1 MGSTQVYHDQPYLIE
16 VWVLFG
22 VGVLVFLARFIVRIR
37 TVGIRQFAGDDYM
50 AILVLA
56 CYTADAATVSVVVVF
71 RHREGTN
78 VDYTAEQV
86 EKLTPSQIKSVEYGS
101 KMQLLAWFTYTALSK
116 WGLKACMLFFFHR
129 ITFGLPQERYV
140 KALGVACGLTYLA
153 MFLTIMLSCRPLRLN
168 WQVRPKP
175 PDHCEVRIQNFY
187 VCTVLN
193 VITDAA
199 LLAVPI
205 PLLWKLKIP
214 LRKKITI
221 GLLLSSGIFVI
232 TAALTRIV
240 MTLKANPSA
249 TVINRWG
256 VRETIAGI
264 IAVNA
269 PILQPMC
276 KKSFYRKGFR
286 TSNGSSNPVQPQTDE
301 GGSGSRDKSSGIKSN
316 ADSTLSKSAHKPAA
330 TELSP
335 AVGPKV
341 NKRTTIALPPAVLSR
356 PPAVMTPIAAEL
368 REIERID
375 TRLDETPRREI
386 ITGQDHSFENGD
398 YFGVIDIEHG
408 ARPSPPDP
416 IEIIEGERYRVA
428 SIFPPAIELEPPPP
442 PISRRWSESVRVS
455 RLSTQWRHLTRSV
468 SLPWTEQ
475 QSREHSGQQ

>member
-1 MGSTQVYHDQPYLIE
+1 
-16 VWVLFG
+16 
-22 VGVLVFLARFIVRIR
+22 
-37 TVGIRQFAGDDYM
+37 
-50 AILVLA
+50 
-56 CYTADAATVSVVVVF
+56 
-71 RHREGTN
+71 
-78 VDYTAEQV
+78 
-86 EKLTPSQIKSVEYGS
+86 
-101 KMQLLAWFTYTALSK
+101 
-116 WGLKACMLFFFHR
+116 MLFFFHR

-286 TSNGSSNPVQPQTDE
+286 ISNGSSNPVQPQTDE

-341 NKRTTIALPPAVLSR
+341 NKRTTIALPPAVLNR
-356 PPAVMTPIAAEL
+356 PPPVMTPIAAEL
-368 REIERID
+368 REIELID
-375 TRLDETPRREI
+375 TRLDETPGREI

-468 SLPWTEQ
+468 SLPWSDQ